1 MAVCQKRPA
10 SWQGRDCN
18 CRKEWEY
25 LKPIAK
31 TIVQND
37 DVRIR
42 LLIGANCMKALEP
55 MQEMA
60 IESCGLYAYKTRLR
74 WYIVGPIMNGDN
86 KDSISCH
93 WVAVRDAS
101 TSHVESNHFGIKNS
115 MKNIA
120 LEEMFKIMYK
130 NDFSEPVFL
139 QAKLWWAAITCQ

>member
-1 MAVCQKRPA
+1 
-10 SWQGRDCN
+10 
-18 CRKEWEY
+18 
-25 LKPIAK
+25 
-31 TIVQND
+31 
-37 DVRIR
+37 
-42 LLIGANCMKALEP
+42 MKALEP

-60 IESCGLYAYKTRLR
+60 IESRGLYAYKTRLR
-74 WYIVGPIMNGDN
+74 WYIVRPIINGDN

-101 TSHVESNHFGIKNS
+101 ASHVESNHFGIKNS
-115 MKNIA
+115 IKNIP